1 MIELGAF
8 FEQKKVN
15 WNFNLQ
21 NCWSEFNLL
30 SNADQKKL
38 IWNEKINSKLYRLS
52 WKSLEFENDVVQAS
66 DLPHTKYH
74 DAVSRQFFKKSVL
87 LIHLKDG
94 SRIRTSI
101 VSLQKIKK
109 RYGMNP
115 FTVPLLSMWC
125 CHILPQ
131 KKADKN
137 FSFLAFE

>member
-8 FEQKKVN
+8 FEHKKVN

-66 DLPHTKYH
+66 DLPHTK
-74 DAVSRQFFKKSVL
+74 
-87 LIHLKDG
+87 I
-94 SRIRTSI
+94 
-101 VSLQKIKK
+101 
-109 RYGMNP
+109 P
-115 FTVPLLSMWC
+115 WC
-125 CHILPQ
+125 GKQTI
-131 KKADKN
+131 
-137 FSFLAFE
+137 F